1 MPLKTSIE
9 RSRTG
14 DTFADIPVQRHAA
27 GTAAHRLSPSGNEPV
42 AFIVHHTSGRGTPE
56 SVVSG
61 WRAAKKGIGTQ
72 FIMDRDAV
80 VHDVA
85 AEYGY
90 HGTGHIHPNYLPA
103 WARQAGIRNQ
113 TVVGME
119 IIARNDRDVTPQ
131 QAAEAQRWINENYPT
146 TTPYGHGE
154 VNPGHREATEGM
166 TVVSALR
173 RDRGTGPAARQAP
186 TPPARPPATLPAPTT
201 SAGGGTLL
209 FLHGMQSRYNQGGV
223 SRTPAQVEASMAQ
236 YAAARNMRFEAIHT
250 SGDTITRL
258 QQIAEAQERINRGGI
273 STVVGFSSGGYSLR
287 NLRGSFERIAIGSPG
302 VPYNVVLPGG
312 HMQQP
317 EALAQAAVRTAPRE
331 STFATTTPGQT
342 AARHD

>member
-1 MPLKTSIE
+1 
-9 RSRTG
+9 
-14 DTFADIPVQRHAA
+14 
-27 GTAAHRLSPSGNEPV
+27 
-42 AFIVHHTSGRGTPE
+42 
-56 SVVSG
+56 
-61 WRAAKKGIGTQ
+61 
-72 FIMDRDAV
+72 
-80 VHDVA
+80 
-85 AEYGY
+85 
-90 HGTGHIHPNYLPA
+90 
-103 WARQAGIRNQ
+103 
-113 TVVGME
+113 
-119 IIARNDRDVTPQ
+119 
-131 QAAEAQRWINENYPT
+131 
-146 TTPYGHGE
+146 
-154 VNPGHREATEGM
+154 
-166 TVVSALR
+166 
-173 RDRGTGPAARQAP
+173 
-186 TPPARPPATLPAPTT
+186 
-201 SAGGGTLL
+201 
-209 FLHGMQSRYNQGGV
+209 
-223 SRTPAQVEASMAQ
+223 MAQ